1 MAPPGPWYCHSVVAG
16 SLEPRVR
23 SSPQALVLSI
33 VPPSNVPTDPEAVP
47 VTMTTPYTL
56 SGDPAYIGSGSVQD
70 IDVIET
76 STGWGVGVG
85 VGVAVGVG
93 DGVGVRVGVGV
104 GADTFT
110 NIENSWHTLVP
121 T

>member
-1 MAPPGPWYCHSVVAG
+1 MAPPGPWYRHSVVAG

-23 SSPQALVLSI
+23 SSPQALVLSM

-47 VTMTTPYTL
+47 VMMTMPYTL
-56 SGDPAYIGSGSVQD
+56 SGDPVYIGSGSVQD

-93 DGVGVRVGVGV
+93 DGAGVRVGVGV
-104 GADTFT
+104 GADAFT